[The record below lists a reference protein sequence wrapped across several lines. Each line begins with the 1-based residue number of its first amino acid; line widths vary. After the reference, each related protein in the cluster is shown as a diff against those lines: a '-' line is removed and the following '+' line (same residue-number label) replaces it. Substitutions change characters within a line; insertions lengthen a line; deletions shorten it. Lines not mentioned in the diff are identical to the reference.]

1 MIFCFPEIPTQ
12 IIQNPETVL
21 RETSF
26 CEVEIQIA
34 IPSDGN

>member
-1 MIFCFPEIPTQ
+1 MIFCFPEIPSR

-21 RETSF
+21 GKTSL